1 MPSVSKWGIGICHCP
16 PSIPPPSDPIVT
28 LSRAEA
34 QLACLETSTL
44 LIPYLA
50 KKPFSLAIIK
60 GADSTMGI
68 KPSLIF
74 VTSGACSGLI
84 FATGTAVVAGE
95 LPVLAVGS
103 GGLPKHPFKKMVLAA
118 ETPAVIKNFLR
129 E

>member
-1 MPSVSKWGIGICHCP
+1 M
-16 PSIPPPSDPIVT
+16 VT

-34 QLACLETSTL
+34 QFDCLDTSTS

-50 KKPFSLAIIK
+50 KKPFSLAIIN
-60 GADSTMGI
+60 GADSTIGI
-68 KPSLIF
+68 KPSLIV

-84 FATGTAVVAGE
+84 LAAGTCVVAGA

-103 GGLPKHPFKKMVLAA
+103 GGLPKHPFKNTVLAA